1 MKRALAL
8 AAALALAPLAGAQ
21 ELAHLLRRGPGDLR
35 GREALVLDLTH
46 LAGEERAALVRLA
59 LGTGLEELLAGGD
72 SRPWVVAPEA
82 LPLIAGE
89 ALARLP
95 GRATCEALAR
105 ELGATPA
112 PPLRRAALRLLAE
125 LESSSCSSLAWSLVR
140 TLDPLALGSPVQRA
154 EALAALSTAF
164 RFDGESAG
172 AAAGELAE
180 LELGPAEL
188 ALAALAASGRAEH
201 AAEVEAWL
209 DDSEHPLF
217 TPALAALV
225 ELERRAPFELEGHAR
240 AAYAASAPWMSP
252 MQRAEHLF
260 TLAASEDPELVPL
273 VLELAGEP
281 DARVQRLARAA
292 LQELARTNPPED
304 PEQWADWHAR
314 ELDWFE
320 QRFEPALAEF
330 AGPDPAAAV
339 RALHECLR
347 HPLFRRA
354 SAGHL
359 AALLLDARPEA
370 ALAALPTLAAWGSWA
385 AVPGLEL
392 ALDAK
397 SSEVRALAAETLELL
412 TGAKLTLP
420 D

>member
-1 MKRALAL
+1 R
-8 AAALALAPLAGAQ
+8 
-21 ELAHLLRRGPGDLR
+21 
-35 GREALVLDLTH
+35 
-46 LAGEERAALVRLA
+46 
-59 LGTGLEELLAGGD
+59 
-72 SRPWVVAPEA
+72 
-82 LPLIAGE
+82 
-89 ALARLP
+89 
-95 GRATCEALAR
+95 
-105 ELGATPA
+105 
-112 PPLRRAALRLLAE
+112 
-125 LESSSCSSLAWSLVR
+125 
-140 TLDPLALGSPVQRA
+140 
-154 EALAALSTAF
+154 
-164 RFDGESAG
+164 
-172 AAAGELAE
+172 
-180 LELGPAEL
+180 GPAEL
-188 ALAALAASGRAEH
+188 ALAALAARGGAEH

-209 DDSEHPLF
+209 ADSEHPLF

-273 VLELAGEP
+273 VL
-281 DARVQRLARAA
+281 QRLARAA